1 MGAQCPWDISNPN
14 HHLNYVAVLN
24 ICTFS
29 LWGRG
34 VADAEIMLALLL
46 HVWDERFLKG
56 PKLQRVRGEAWCGGP
71 ILVS

>member
-1 MGAQCPWDISNPN
+1 M
-14 HHLNYVAVLN
+14 
-24 ICTFS
+24 
-29 LWGRG
+29 
-34 VADAEIMLALLL
+34 ADAEIMLALFL